1 MSSLIEL
8 KTITDEFVQLLEKP
22 VSAKDRDQLLE
33 EINRF
38 LDQRDHLLKE
48 IKAPFSEEES
58 DLVTTIMEKDKEI
71 QLKLDHLFLTLK
83 SELRDVKKQKSSSEK
98 YLDPYRNI
106 ATHDGSYWDKK
117 K

>member
-8 KTITDEFVQLLEKP
+8 KTITEKFVQLFEKP
-22 VSAKDRDQLLE
+22 ILAKDRDQLLE
-33 EINRF
+33 EVNRF
-38 LDQRDHLLKE
+38 LDQRDQLLKK
-48 IKAPFSEEES
+48 IKAPFSEEEAN
-58 DLVTTIMEKDKEI
+58 LVSTIMEQDKEI

-98 YLDPYRNI
+98 YLDPYRHV
-106 ATHDGSYWDKK
+106 ATNDGSYWDKK

>member
-1 MSSLIEL
+1 MSSIIEL

-33 EINRF
+33 EVNRL
-38 LDQRDHLLKE
+38 LDKRDQLLK
-48 IKAPFSEEES
+48 KVKGPFSEQES
-58 DLVTTIMEKDKEI
+58 TVVASIMERDKEI
-71 QLKLDHLFLTLK
+71 QLKLDHLFLALK